1 MSTAQ
6 LLLAAL
12 LVGAGGGLGSAARW
26 GLRELGLHLAARGE
40 AEREELRVRATMT
53 FLANILACFVLG
65 LVVARLGSAA
75 GTGEYVYLLLAAGF
89 CGGLST
95 MSSAASDVVEL
106 TRRGTFT
113 LALAYLMLSIGA
125 GMAMLWLGLVIAS

>member
-1 MSTAQ
+1 MSAGG

-12 LVGAGGGLGSAARW
+12 LVGVGGALGSVARW
-26 GLRELGLHLAARGE
+26 GLRELGLHLSARGGTD
-40 AEREELRVRATMT
+40 REEQRVRATMT
-53 FLANILACFVLG
+53 FLANILACFLLG

-75 GTGEYVYLLLAAGF
+75 GTGEFVYLVLAAGF

-95 MSSAASDVVEL
+95 LSSAAFDVVEL

-125 GMAMLWLGLVIAS
+125 GMAALWLGLVIAS